1 MGILNGKLS
10 GKGFFAFIRLVFLTR
25 RSANNSDNL
34 PYQENQSSSLHS
46 CNDLILKSL
55 LNSQD
60 DEYACFKQNYM
71 NVRKEHLN
79 FCVDYEN
86 SKSTEETFC
95 VYNEEDENKRLL
107 FFDYIRK
114 NFDPGIFQVINKA
127 CMTKYKCF
135 PKSRSIEEIFYDNRN
150 GIYIFYDNLNFNFM
164 DVKEFSHL

>member
-10 GKGFFAFIRLVFLTR
+10 GKGFFAFIGLVFLTR
-25 RSANNSDNL
+25 RSANNTDNL

-46 CNDLILKSL
+46 CNGVIIKSL

-71 NVRKEHLN
+71 NVRKEHYN
-79 FCVDYEN
+79 FRMDYEN
-86 SKSTEETFC
+86 SKSTEETLC

-135 PKSRSIEEIFYDNRN
+135 PKSRSIEEI
-150 GIYIFYDNLNFNFM
+150 
-164 DVKEFSHL
+164 